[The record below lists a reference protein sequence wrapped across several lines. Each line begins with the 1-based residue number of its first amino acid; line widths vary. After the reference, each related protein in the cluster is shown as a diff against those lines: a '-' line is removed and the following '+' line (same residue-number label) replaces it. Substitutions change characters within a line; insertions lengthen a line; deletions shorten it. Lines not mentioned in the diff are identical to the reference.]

1 VVGLAVG
8 LAVEFLARAARIAAF
23 LGCTLATALAA
34 ALAPALATAQPG
46 MAAAAQAVAAPSGL
60 AQGQSRLFTA
70 TGTVQVAFTP
80 GDPVDEILIGV
91 IAQARQQVLVQAF
104 SFTHKR
110 IARALVDA
118 HRRGVRV
125 EVLADDRQDRQLE
138 GSVLADLMRDGVTVW
153 LDSKQSSAHNK
164 VMIIDAGTPAAVLVT
179 GSYNFTYSAQRRNA
193 ENVLVMR
200 GNPDLAAAF
209 ATNWQR
215 LRVQAR
221 PYRPRGG
228 A

>member
-1 VVGLAVG
+1 MRQAKSL
-8 LAVEFLARAARIAAF
+8 RATLLPLTLQLTLLIALLIAA
-23 LGCTLATALAA
+23 GVQPAA
-34 ALAPALATAQPG
+34 AGEAPP
-46 MAAAAQAVAAPSGL
+46 
-60 AQGQSRLFTA
+60 GQSRLFAA

-91 IAQARQQVLVQAF
+91 IGQARQQVLVKAF

-125 EVLADDRQDRQLE
+125 EVLADERQDRQLE
-138 GSVLADLMRDGVTVW
+138 GSVLTDLVRNGIPVW
-153 LDSKQSSAHNK
+153 LDAKRASAHNK

-200 GNPDLAAAF
+200 GNVALAGAF
-209 ATNWQR
+209 VDNWQR
-215 LRVQAR
+215 LRASAR
-221 PYRPRGG
+221 PYRARATP
-228 A
+228 